1 MLRRA
6 DTKITRGLTSD
17 GIVANAHGGR
27 NKALFFLLHMIGMR
41 YNCEM
46 DATKFFIYARK
57 STDDKDRQIRSIED
71 QLAEVRELAT
81 KLNLEIAD
89 VLLEK
94 QSAKKPGRPIFNQM
108 IERIE
113 KGEASGILAW
123 HPDRLARNMLDGG
136 RIIHMVDTGLI
147 TQIKFC
153 MIDFQPTSQGK
164 FTLAMMFGMSKY
176 YVDNLSENIRR
187 GQRQKVK
194 NGIWPMVAP
203 AGYVNDKAS
212 RTIVPHPERGPL
224 IRKAFELYATGAYPL
239 DRLTATMTEL
249 GMTNGTG
256 TKFKD
261 KPLSRTQYSR
271 LLQNPIYY
279 GTFSYRGEHFEGK
292 HEPLITKALFDQ
304 CQEVIHGKSRLT
316 R

>member
-1 MLRRA
+1 LGC
-6 DTKITRGLTSD
+6 DI
-17 GIVANAHGGR
+17 I
-27 NKALFFLLHMIGMR
+27 
-41 YNCEM
+41 
-46 DATKFFIYARK
+46 ARWTPPNSS
-57 STDDKDRQIRSIED
+57 STPASQRTDKDRQIRSIED
-71 QLAEVRELAT
+71 QLAEVRELST
-81 KLNLEIAD
+81 KLNLEIVD

-94 QSAKKPGRPIFNQM
+94 KSAKKPGRPIFNQM
-108 IERIE
+108 IERME

-147 TQIKFC
+147 TQMKFC

-203 AGYVNDKAS
+203 AGYVNDKS
-212 RTIVPHPERGPL
+212 TRTIIPHPERGPL

-249 GMTNGTG
+249 GMTNGAG

-292 HEPLITKALFDQ
+292 HEPLISKALFDQ
-304 CQEVIHGKSRLT
+304 CQDVIHGKSRLT
-316 R
+316 RQDERLKPVFIPRNVSVR

>member
-1 MLRRA
+1 
-6 DTKITRGLTSD
+6 
-17 GIVANAHGGR
+17 
-27 NKALFFLLHMIGMR
+27 
-41 YNCEM
+41 
-46 DATKFFIYARK
+46 
-57 STDDKDRQIRSIED
+57 
-71 QLAEVRELAT
+71 
-81 KLNLEIAD
+81 
-89 VLLEK
+89 
-94 QSAKKPGRPIFNQM
+94 M